1 MIENEPIQYALK
13 RNPNQFN
20 STCFE
25 FLDPEHKP
33 FNYSV
38 YTTFTGWEDLSSIQ
52 TEEFFPGT
60 ESPLSSA
67 SISPVNFVEKA
78 LFNSEKVRVAV
89 VTKISNLVNQ
99 MIHMLEMND

>member
-1 MIENEPIQYALK
+1 M
-13 RNPNQFN
+13 
-20 STCFE
+20 
-25 FLDPEHKP
+25 
-33 FNYSV
+33 
-38 YTTFTGWEDLSSIQ
+38 
-52 TEEFFPGT
+52 
-60 ESPLSSA
+60 SSA